1 MKKHKIATNNGRRE
15 FIASVG
21 VLAGG
26 SIISG
31 LPGTSLAKPLAT
43 IEPASFTVKLVI
55 DLALSETTVAI
66 PRSVDLLRFG
76 SPDMIV
82 TGIVT
87 TTFPTIE
94 VVNKAIKAGANM
106 IISHEAPFYNIDD
119 NAARLKDSDVV
130 KYKTDLLTKNNI
142 AIWRFHDS
150 FHARKPDGIT
160 WGNLVRLGW
169 EKYYD
174 PANPRMLTLPVATT
188 LGAVIALT
196 KKKLNAPQVRVL
208 GDMSKPVKTVFLAF
222 GAVMSAEQIPAI
234 QKQKPDLILAGEARE
249 WETCLRVQDG
259 LAMGLNT
266 KLIVLG
272 HAISE
277 EAGMDYAATWLAPKV
292 KGIKVTYIASGT
304 PFQYV

>member
-1 MKKHKIATNNGRRE
+1 MKNYKTADPKGRRE
-15 FIASVG
+15 FIASIG
-21 VLAGG
+21 VLAGA
-26 SIISG
+26 SMISG
-31 LPGTSLAKPLAT
+31 LPGTGLAQSLPDPAPAT
-43 IEPASFTVKLVI
+43 FTVQQVI

-76 SPDMIV
+76 SPDMVV
-82 TGIVT
+82 TGVVT

-150 FHARKPDGIT
+150 FHAHKPDGIT
-160 WGNLVRLGW
+160 WGNLVKLGW

-174 PANPRMLTLPVATT
+174 PANPRMLTLPTTTT
-188 LGAVIALT
+188 LGAVVDLA

-208 GDMSKPVKTVFLAF
+208 GDLKKPVKTVFLAF
-222 GAVMSAEQIPAI
+222 GAMMSAEQIPAI
-234 QKQKPDLILAGEARE
+234 QKQKPDLVLAGEARE

-292 KGIKVTYIASGT
+292 KGVKVTHIAAGT